1 MSDKNKKETQ
11 NESSASG
18 FIKMATTTRES
29 TAVTDQPL
37 ILSGLDVQTKMK
49 LNEKDVNAPS
59 GLITVVGSSSG
70 FGVVIVHE
78 LIHRMNIQ
86 RQLGKQPMALRAVVL
101 GETDTQRITIGTS
114 ALYQNVEIVEADV
127 FNRDQISK
135 AIEGS
140 NFVVNVLE
148 PHHIFGYRGL
158 FNMTKS
164 VRRSNRDAAIELV
177 EACKRMSTK
186 PHMIYISKTALT
198 GRGVDPNERKLWW
211 PRFGSNAMFSGWFR
225 YKWEAEEHIRSS
237 GLPYTILRC
246 PPFITGLPYQ
256 RPLKVSQTDNIAGVI
271 ARADAA
277 KMVVELMINSKK
289 TVGTT
294 LSAIHQ
300 GTRLLRGEPPS
311 ETVHRPDY
319 DFIFSRLVTDK
330 DAEK

>member
-127 FNRDQISK
+127 FNREQISK

-158 FNMTKS
+158 FNKTKS

-177 EACKRMSTK
+177 EACKQMSTK
-186 PHMIYISKTALT
+186 PHMIYISKTGERIITCGTDWKRCRSQREEAVVASFRIQRHVFRMVQIQMGGRRAHPVQWAALHHPQMPSFHH
-198 GRGVDPNERKLWW
+198 G
-211 PRFGSNAMFSGWFR
+211 
-225 YKWEAEEHIRSS
+225 I
-237 GLPYTILRC
+237 
-246 PPFITGLPYQ
+246 
-256 RPLKVSQTDNIAGVI
+256 
-271 ARADAA
+271 
-277 KMVVELMINSKK
+277 
-289 TVGTT
+289 T
-294 LSAIHQ
+294 LSASPQ
-300 GTRLLRGEPPS
+300 GLTDRQ
-311 ETVHRPDY
+311 HR
-319 DFIFSRLVTDK
+319 R
-330 DAEK
+330 